1 MQALLSK
8 QRFRKCMA
16 KSQLTN
22 FRKVLKGKRYKRG
35 GTEARDRKC
44 TYTRANVLK
53 MNETAR
59 SSSRRATDR
68 RC

>member
-22 FRKVLKGKRYKRG
+22 LRKVLKGKRYKRG
-35 GTEARDRKC
+35 GTEARDRQC
-44 TYTRANVLK
+44 TYTRANVWK
-53 MNETAR
+53 MTAAAR
-59 SSSRRATDR
+59 SSSRRATGR

>member
-22 FRKVLKGKRYKRG
+22 LRKVLKGKRYKRG
-35 GTEARDRKC
+35 RTEARDRKC

-53 MNETAR
+53 MNATAR
-59 SSSRRATDR
+59 SSPRRATGR